1 MPERPS
7 PAPSVRRTSHALVAD
22 DRPIRLPH
30 TEFDGTEVRFLGEP
44 VDPDLFP
51 ASAASL
57 WHACDGTRPYR
68 SWPPEEREL
77 IAGWHAA
84 GLVVAA
90 PPPRPYPSRAL
101 ICLSPHPDD
110 AQLALGGLLARYGGR
125 VVDVFS
131 QETWTRRPHYR
142 SRPALASRL
151 LLEEERVACAVLGA
165 ELTVLGQVDAADRS
179 AWQEGY
185 FLEPHEADAAR
196 STEPELF
203 ERVTAALAAEVAG
216 GSLVLVPLAVGGHVD
231 HVLTRQAA
239 LELIA
244 RKVLEPERV
253 AFYEDMPY
261 SLFANAEAEAGRLLV
276 GPGPS
281 PLAPV
286 LIPGSEAAA
295 RVKQEA
301 LWPYRLQVLEA
312 VTRRIVRH
320 GRQLGTP
327 GWAERLWVPPES
339 ADAFAE
345 LAVTAADEPG
355 DVFGES
361 ASTVADDAADAL
373 GKSATTVADD
383 AAAAG

>member
-7 PAPSVRRTSHALVAD
+7 PAPLVRRTTHALSAD

-30 TEFDGTEVRFLGEP
+30 TEFDGAEVRFLGEP
-44 VDPDLFP
+44 VDPALFP
-51 ASAASL
+51 ASAAEL

-68 SWPPEEREL
+68 SWPYREREL

-90 PPPRPYPSRAL
+90 PPPRTQPSRAL
-101 ICLSPHPDD
+101 VFLSPHPDD
-110 AQLALGGLLARYGGR
+110 AQLALGGLLARFGGR

-131 QETWTRRPHYR
+131 HETWTRRPHYQ

-151 LLEEERVACAVLGA
+151 LLEEERVSCGVLGA
-165 ELTVLGQVDAADRS
+165 ELTVLGHVDAADRA

-185 FLEPHEADAAR
+185 FLEPQAVDVAR
-196 STEPELF
+196 ATEPELF
-203 ERVTAALAAEVAG
+203 ERVTADLAAEVAG

-244 RKVLEPERV
+244 RKTLEPERV

-261 SLFANAEAEAGRLLV
+261 SLFADAAAEADRLAV
-276 GPGPS
+276 GPEPTA
-281 PLAPV
+281 PTPV
-286 LIPGSEAAA
+286 LIPASEAAV
-295 RVKQEA
+295 RTKQEA

-312 VTRRIVRH
+312 VSKRIVRH
-320 GRQLGTP
+320 GRRLGAP
-327 GWAERLWVPPES
+327 GWAERLWVLPES
-339 ADAFAE
+339 ADAFGE
-345 LAVTAADEPG
+345 LA
-355 DVFGES
+355 S
-361 ASTVADDAADAL
+361 
-373 GKSATTVADD
+373 
-383 AAAAG
+383 AAAEEAATAG

>member
-7 PAPSVRRTSHALVAD
+7 PAPLVRRTSHALAAD

-30 TEFDGTEVRFLGEP
+30 TEFDGGEVRFLGEP
-44 VDPDLFP
+44 VDPELFP
-51 ASAASL
+51 ASAAPL

-68 SWPPEEREL
+68 SWPPPEQEL

-90 PPPRPYPSRAL
+90 PPPRSSPSRAL

-110 AQLALGGLLARYGGR
+110 AQLALGGLLSRFGGR

-131 QETWTRRPHYR
+131 QETWTRRPYYR

-151 LLEEERVACAVLGA
+151 LLEEERVACGVLGA

-179 AWQEGY
+179 AWREGY
-185 FLEPHEADAAR
+185 FLEPHDMDAAR
-196 STEPELF
+196 ATEPELF
-203 ERVTAALAAEVAG
+203 ERVTADLAAEVAG
-216 GSLVLVPLAVGGHVD
+216 GPLVLVPLAVGGHVD

-239 LELIA
+239 LELIS

-261 SLFANAEAEAGRLLV
+261 SLFADAEAEAGRLAV
-276 GPGPS
+276 GPGPTG
-281 PLAPV
+281 LAPV
-286 LIPGSEAAA
+286 LVAASEAAV
-295 RVKQEA
+295 RTKQEA

-320 GRQLGTP
+320 GRQLGAP
-327 GWAERLWVPPES
+327 GWAERLWVLPES
-339 ADAFAE
+339 ADAFGE
-345 LAVTAADEPG
+345 LASAAADEA
-355 DVFGES
+355 V
-361 ASTVADDAADAL
+361 
-373 GKSATTVADD
+373 
-383 AAAAG
+383 AAG